1 MLMNME
7 NKVVYQG
14 PGVLTL
20 LLVAFVVLKLCGV
33 ITWPWLWVLSP
44 FWIPLVIAV
53 VALIIIGL
61 VVFIKF
67 K

>member
-1 MLMNME
+1 ME

>member
-1 MLMNME
+1 M
-7 NKVVYQG
+7 YQG

-33 ITWPWLWVLSP
+33 ITWSWLWVLSP
-44 FWIPLVIAV
+44 ILIPLFIIFILLIV
-53 VALIIIGL
+53 VGL

>member
-1 MLMNME
+1 MLMIME